1 MDISRYEKIKH
12 TFKTGD
18 LLLFEG
24 NGFFSSLIKC
34 VTCSCISHIG
44 MVIEEKDIPNIL
56 MNQKRKSKDGLYL
69 FHSNKGRLPYLYDVL
84 TNDIQSGVQLNILKD
99 ALINYNGN
107 VYYKKLLKKNKE
119 QPNFDNIENLILK
132 FKRTPYEEDYI
143 QLCCAAYDGPCG
155 ENQMDITQLFCSELV
170 SYIYMKYGII
180 YNDIGMPSNEFVPKD
195 FEYENWRQYLNPS
208 YILKD
213 EIPISIR
220 Y

>member
-34 VTCSCISHIG
+34 TTCSYISHIG
-44 MVIEEKDIPNIL
+44 MVVEAKDIPNIL
-56 MNQKRKSKDGLYL
+56 RNSKRRSEDELYL
-69 FHSNKGRLPYLYDVL
+69 FHSNKGRLPYLYDIL

-99 ALINYNGN
+99 ALINYDGN
-107 VYYKKLLKKNKE
+107 VYYKKLVKKNKE
-119 QPNFDNIENLILK
+119 QINFKRLEELIID
-132 FKRTPYEEDYI
+132 FKRTPYEEDYF

-155 ENQMDITQLFCSELV
+155 QNQMDISQLFCSELV
-170 SYIYMKYGII
+170 AYIYMKYGII
-180 YNDIGMPSNEFVPKD
+180 HNDIGMPSNEFVPKD
-195 FEYENWRQYLNPS
+195 FEYENWRQYFTLKYS
-208 YILKD
+208 LQEDIL
-213 EIPISIR
+213 ISIR